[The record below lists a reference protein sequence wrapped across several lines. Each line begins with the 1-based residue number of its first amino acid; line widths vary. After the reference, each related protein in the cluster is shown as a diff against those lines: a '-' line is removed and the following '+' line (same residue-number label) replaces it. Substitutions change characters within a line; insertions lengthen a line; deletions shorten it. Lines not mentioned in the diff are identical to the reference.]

1 MLTTLPII
9 ALVVVIAI
17 ASASSAQSDDECS
30 IADVFQAAE
39 TSLNGEQKEILR
51 NELMEQCWE
60 LLKEALNDEDRYQ
73 KLREAY
79 EEGGEVKEAI
89 KMAYRQFEHERSG
102 IDGMVF
108 ETKDACFEFW
118 NIPMFDLPIA
128 DEKPLMAILQK
139 LNVTEYPLAQY
150 KEDHDWDLFKREA
163 FFQMVIQV
171 QPMEC
176 RNRYFRTK
184 CEQLFGK
191 SAIPEVVRNESLH
204 GMASAVKYLC
214 EANEKLELKW
224 KKQNE
229 QKNGEKWRAE
239 IGKAFRWMTK
249 PLRLGATWLL
259 ENEKLFDLAWFTA
272 RSYQFLS
279 NDFRVVSPW
288 YYVPAINKFREIC
301 SSAERYVLRLH
312 SSQKLSRKDKFEK
325 VLEKL
330 ENGHLAV
337 FGISES
343 EAIRM
348 AHMCRRVE
356 EVRRWNMYQDDEET
370 ARINNDLMEIFDGV
384 FGDEETVWAAETKW
398 ASDGQCVA
406 PDVHQ
411 QLVYTFD
418 QTNNNNVQGIEPL
431 CHLAI
436 EVKCR
441 TMHGMIKTI
450 GRRHDSKETMLR
462 NLGIRV
468 TRPAFFMDMKEEFC
482 NENNHNFEKSLLIQ
496 PPFMKDDSNC
506 SLPDSVNYSMNDLGF
521 NTQNDEISQ
530 RYDAIAKVNQLLNP
544 FCLSKSCIEA
554 VLLAA
559 HFICSYN
566 LTVKLS

>member
-1 MLTTLPII
+1 
-9 ALVVVIAI
+9 
-17 ASASSAQSDDECS
+17 
-30 IADVFQAAE
+30 
-39 TSLNGEQKEILR
+39 
-51 NELMEQCWE
+51 
-60 LLKEALNDEDRYQ
+60 
-73 KLREAY
+73 
-79 EEGGEVKEAI
+79 
-89 KMAYRQFEHERSG
+89 
-102 IDGMVF
+102 
-108 ETKDACFEFW
+108 
-118 NIPMFDLPIA
+118 
-128 DEKPLMAILQK
+128 
-139 LNVTEYPLAQY
+139 
-150 KEDHDWDLFKREA
+150 
-163 FFQMVIQV
+163 MVIEV

-176 RNRYFRTK
+176 RNRHFRTK

-191 SAIPEVVRNESLH
+191 STIREVVRNESLH
-204 GMASAVKYLC
+204 GMASTVKYLC

-229 QKNGEKWRAE
+229 QKTGEKWRAE

-249 PLRLGATWLL
+249 PLRFGATWLL

-279 NDFRVVSPW
+279 NDFRVVLPW

-384 FGDEETVWAAETKW
+384 FGDEETVWAAETVEKRIAVIDELAHSSIRRPKTIEAMNRMLDYCNKTIGRTIVSNGIDRKAAQRYWHFGQLNPKW
-398 ASDGQCVA
+398 ASEGQCVA

-450 GRRHDSKETMLR
+450 GRRRDSKGFYQQMLR
-462 NLGIRV
+462 NI
-468 TRPAFFMDMKEEFC
+468 
-482 NENNHNFEKSLLIQ
+482 NHY
-496 PPFMKDDSNC
+496 DDF
-506 SLPDSVNYSMNDLGF
+506 Y
-521 NTQNDEISQ
+521 
-530 RYDAIAKVNQLLNP
+530 
-544 FCLSKSCIEA
+544 
-554 VLLAA
+554 
-559 HFICSYN
+559 
-566 LTVKLS
+566 